1 MSEQELENQIDNMM
15 MDKIEALNKL
25 KEGILTLQIEI
36 DEKYLK
42 KSELVKLYND
52 KRKETEYFIL
62 LNNILKEY

>member
-1 MSEQELENQIDNMM
+1 M